1 MLISR
6 GWGDEGDWEMGG
18 LGDGE
23 TGEMGETGE
32 TGRLGDWEMGR
43 LGVKLFLRLFY
54 GLEESMLCYILV
66 SKSGLY

>member
-1 MLISR
+1 
-6 GWGDEGDWEMGG
+6 MGG
-18 LGDGE
+18 LGD
-23 TGEMGETGE
+23 GETGE